1 MKRQAQPWRPIDM
14 ELLRDSWRIYLS
26 DPVLAAC
33 RSVVINELLAMGVV
47 YTDPNY
53 SRLPSEEFF
62 HHVQRHFT
70 RFCKD
75 IIDCIYVQVRAGCL
89 LAALARSRPPLNP
102 CTELAADGFKGGRVR
117 VNEVNEQPTLSG
129 VRRVHGG
136 QEDGHPDRGP
146 VWGG

>member
-1 MKRQAQPWRPIDM
+1 M

-33 RSVVINELLAMGVV
+33 RSVVINELLAMGVI

-75 IIDCIYVQVRAGCL
+75 IIDCIYVQVRVASF
-89 LAALARSRPPLNP
+89 ALRAHLPPLNP
-102 CTELAADGFKGGRVR
+102 SC
-117 VNEVNEQPTLSG
+117 
-129 VRRVHGG
+129 RVH
-136 QEDGHPDRGP
+136 
-146 VWGG
+146 